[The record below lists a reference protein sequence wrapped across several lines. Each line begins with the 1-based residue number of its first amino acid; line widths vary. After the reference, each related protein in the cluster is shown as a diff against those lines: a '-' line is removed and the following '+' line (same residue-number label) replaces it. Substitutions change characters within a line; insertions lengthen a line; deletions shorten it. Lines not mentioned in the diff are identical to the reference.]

1 MLKLN
6 DKSKEELAAICES
19 TNQKN
24 ADEFIGIFMK
34 LKRYI
39 PAQEIHEYEKLEEL
53 YNDNSLML
61 ITAYEIGYYDGQSK

>member
-1 MLKLN
+1 
-6 DKSKEELAAICES
+6 
-19 TNQKN
+19 
-24 ADEFIGIFMK
+24 MK